1 MAFTATIANIVPQF
15 DGNTGV
21 GYLATVNF
29 ADSASG
35 FTTTKTYSFP
45 INTTQASA
53 VATITNDGTAM
64 KAALASAGT
73 LTGKIG
79 SVIPI

>member
-1 MAFTATIANIVPQF
+1 MAFTATIISIVPGN
-15 DGNTGV
+15 DGNNGV
-21 GYLATVNF
+21 AYQTQVNF

-35 FTTTKTYSFP
+35 FTATKTYLFP
-45 INTTQASA
+45 VSTTQASA
-53 VATITNDGTAM
+53 VTTITNDGTVM

-79 SVIPI
+79 SVITI

>member
-1 MAFTATIANIVPQF
+1 MAFTATITNIIPQS
-15 DGNTGV
+15 DGNTSV
-21 GYLATVNF
+21 SYLTTVNF
-29 ADSASG
+29 ADSASS
-35 FTTTKTYSFP
+35 FIATKAYLFP
-45 INTTQASA
+45 VNTSQASA

-79 SVIPI
+79 SVITI